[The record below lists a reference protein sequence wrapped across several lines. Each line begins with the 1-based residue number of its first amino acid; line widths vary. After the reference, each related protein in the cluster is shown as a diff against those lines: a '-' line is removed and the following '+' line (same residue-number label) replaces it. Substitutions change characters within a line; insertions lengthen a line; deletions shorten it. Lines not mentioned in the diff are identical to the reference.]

1 MATHNTLHVEVVTA
15 EREIYNGEADMVV
28 ARGTEGVLG
37 ILPRHAALLTTLA
50 IGEMRI
56 KLGDAE
62 EPLFVAGGFLEVRDN
77 VVTVLADTA
86 EHAEEIDEARA
97 EDAGRP
103 RTSNQPHQGRGA
115 GSPSWWASHRDAAL
129 RAINGTS
136 QEPAGRSQGD
146 ANQGAAGRY
155 SIVMLSEAKHLAAWR
170 ARPFASPSLLS
181 GLRLTQGDTL
191 WQLQ

>member
-1 MATHNTLHVEVVTA
+1 MMATRNTLHVEVVTA

-28 ARGTEGVLG
+28 ARGTEGMLG

-56 KLGDAE
+56 KLGGAE

-97 EDAGRP
+97 EEAR
-103 RTSNQPHQGRGA
+103 RRAQERLEQATSDVERAEMLGA
-115 GSPSWWASHRDAAL
+115 L
-129 RAINGTS
+129 ERAINRIKVAELARRRG
-136 QEPAGRSQGD
+136 GR
-146 ANQGAAGRY
+146 R
-155 SIVMLSEAKHLAAWR
+155 IEMPRSE
-170 ARPFASPSLLS
+170 
-181 GLRLTQGDTL
+181 Q
-191 WQLQ
+191 

>member
-97 EDAGRP
+97 EEAR
-103 RTSNQPHQGRGA
+103 RRAQERLEQATSDVERADMLGA
-115 GSPSWWASHRDAAL
+115 L
-129 RAINGTS
+129 ERAINRIKVAELARRRS
-136 QEPAGRSQGD
+136 GR
-146 ANQGAAGRY
+146 R
-155 SIVMLSEAKHLAAWR
+155 IEMPRSE
-170 ARPFASPSLLS
+170 
-181 GLRLTQGDTL
+181 Q
-191 WQLQ
+191 